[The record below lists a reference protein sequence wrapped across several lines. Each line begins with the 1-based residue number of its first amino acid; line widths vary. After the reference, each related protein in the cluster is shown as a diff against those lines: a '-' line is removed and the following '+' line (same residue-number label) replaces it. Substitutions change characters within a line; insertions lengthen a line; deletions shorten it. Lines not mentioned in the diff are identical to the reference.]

1 MDYGFRSEGGKSGRG
16 QVASSWLVTSGG
28 TEEAPVTTP
37 HSAAASAAGY
47 QYQTWWSL
55 LEMLRTGP
63 DRSDARLILEMHDD
77 VAWEDDGTP
86 TELLQTKH
94 HHVSNRTLSDSGD
107 DVWRSLQV
115 WLDTASPSDPAG
127 PILHLVSTDRAPAG
141 SAAYALRPESRDV
154 PAAIARLTKAAET
167 STAAT
172 TARARAQFL
181 SLGDAGREA
190 FVERMWVVDGAPYL
204 EDVDA
209 RVRRELT
216 WLLPKGHEELFMQL
230 LWGWW
235 DAQAVG
241 MLRRKRTGVGVSEV
255 YQKVNDLRDQFTQ
268 DRLPTLVELR
278 DINVEDVAAS
288 HQERTFVA
296 QLGWINW
303 PPLNLQK
310 AIVDYFRAYTQTARW
325 VTEDLIGLDELQRFE
340 DELVDEW
347 QREFEFMQVD
357 LGDNASEEDKQRA
370 GAKLLREL
378 LDATEVRVRARYDDS
393 FFARGKRHELADSG
407 RMGWHADFEERLRSV
422 LLPS

>member
-1 MDYGFRSEGGKSGRG
+1 
-16 QVASSWLVTSGG
+16 
-28 TEEAPVTTP
+28 
-37 HSAAASAAGY
+37 
-47 QYQTWWSL
+47 
-55 LEMLRTGP
+55 
-63 DRSDARLILEMHDD
+63 
-77 VAWEDDGTP
+77 
-86 TELLQTKH
+86 
-94 HHVSNRTLSDSGD
+94 
-107 DVWRSLQV
+107 
-115 WLDTASPSDPAG
+115 
-127 PILHLVSTDRAPAG
+127 
-141 SAAYALRPESRDV
+141 
-154 PAAIARLTKAAET
+154 
-167 STAAT
+167 
-172 TARARAQFL
+172 
-181 SLGDAGREA
+181 
-190 FVERMWVVDGAPYL
+190 
-204 EDVDA
+204 
-209 RVRRELT
+209 
-216 WLLPKGHEELFMQL
+216 MQL

>member
-1 MDYGFRSEGGKSGRG
+1 MHYGFGNQGRKSEPG
-16 QVASSWLVTSGG
+16 QVASSRSVRRGRTG
-28 TEEAPVTTP
+28 EAHVTTP

-55 LEMLRTGP
+55 LEMLRNGP
-63 DRSDARLILEMHDD
+63 DRPDATLIIEMHDD
-77 VAWEDDGTP
+77 VAWEENGTP

-94 HHVSNRTLSDSGD
+94 HQVTSRTLTDMGD
-107 DVWRSLQV
+107 DIWRSLQV
-115 WLDTASPSDPAG
+115 WMDTATPSDPAG
-127 PILHLVSTDRAPAG
+127 PLLHLVSTDQAPDS

-154 PAAIARLTKAAET
+154 PAAIARLMRAAET
-167 STAAT
+167 STSAT
-172 TARARAQFL
+172 TDRARAHFL
-181 SLGDAGREA
+181 RLGEAGRQT
-190 FVERMWVVDGAPYL
+190 FVERIWVLDGAPHL

-216 WLLPKGHEELFMQL
+216 WLLPKGHEDLFMNI

-241 MLRRKRTGVGVSEV
+241 MLRGKRTGVGVAEV

-278 DINVEDVAAS
+278 DVDVDGVFAS
-288 HQERTFVA
+288 YRHRPFVA

-310 AIVDYFRAYTQTARW
+310 AVVDYFRAYTQTARW

-347 QREFEFMQVD
+347 QREFEFMQID
-357 LGDNASEEDKQRA
+357 LGDTATEEEKQRA
-370 GAKLLREL
+370 GTRAPAR
-378 LDATEVRVRARYDDS
+378 APRCHRGTRARPLRRRILRQRQTS
-393 FFARGKRHELADSG
+393 RVGGFGPGRLAR
-407 RMGWHADFEERLRSV
+407 
-422 LLPS
+422 